1 MTSEIITD
9 AQLKRLIA
17 KMEAD
22 LEKIRAARQQLP
34 PASAYLQSLLDELDS
49 YDD

>member
-1 MTSEIITD
+1 MTKAE
-9 AQLKRLIA
+9 LKRLIA

-34 PASAYLQSLLDELDS
+34 PTSDPYLQSLLDELDS

>member
-1 MTSEIITD
+1 MTKAE
-9 AQLKRLIA
+9 LKRLID

-49 YDD
+49 CDD